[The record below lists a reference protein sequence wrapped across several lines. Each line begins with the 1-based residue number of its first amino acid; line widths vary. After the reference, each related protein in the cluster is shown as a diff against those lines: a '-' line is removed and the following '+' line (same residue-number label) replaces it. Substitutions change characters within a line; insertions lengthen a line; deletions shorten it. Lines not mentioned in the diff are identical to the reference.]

1 MCVRFRWAQR
11 RWAQRT
17 SWGRVRAKGTRWR
30 RSAPVYVPI
39 SGVRGSGP
47 KARFGRFRR
56 FGCSSWRLVVLPW
69 AVRGPWVSGSFKL
82 RFAIGLTWGGSWGAA
97 RGVLGGRLGGFRVAF
112 SPFRGSFCSSDLTFR
127 PDSDAVMLYVST
139 TASSLTIAT
148 SHYGDGTALHRNV
161 DINVP
166 YYPSLG
172 YFSLGIS
179 GEPLVSLG

>member
-1 MCVRFRWAQR
+1 MFGACGCAKPPQFAVCRFWGAPADTR
-11 RWAQRT
+11 RTAEP
-17 SWGRVRAKGTRWR
+17 KGT
-30 RSAPVYVPI
+30 
-39 SGVRGSGP
+39 GP

-56 FGCSSWRLVVLPW
+56 FGGSSWRLVGLPW
-69 AVRGPWVSGSFKL
+69 VVQGPWVSGSL

-148 SHYGDGTALHRNV
+148 SHYGDDTALHRNV